1 MEEAK
6 VEASVA
12 KVEPSVHLHHEY
24 EKVREEA
31 VKEVEKEDDSASC
44 SVEDQEDTKQE
55 EAEKTEKEVTLTERP
70 PKKPEKTEKEKKPEK
85 PKKPRWTCPDC
96 GKSLSVTTKKGRH
109 KCYVLPKE
117 PAAPAAPVAPA
128 APDRVASPPVP
139 SSDPEPASRQVT
151 LDDVTH
157 FLWANQQE
165 RSRIRRERLM
175 AQMF

>member
-1 MEEAK
+1 MED
-6 VEASVA
+6 
-12 KVEPSVHLHHEY
+12 EY

-55 EAEKTEKEVTLTERP
+55 EAEKTERP
-70 PKKPEKTEKEKKPEK
+70 PKKPEKTEKEKKPEKTEKEKKPEK

-117 PAAPAAPVAPA
+117 PAAPAAP
-128 APDRVASPPVP
+128 DRVASPPVP
-139 SSDPEPASRQVT
+139 SSDPEPAPRQVT

-165 RSRIRRERLM
+165 QSRIRRERLM

>member
-1 MEEAK
+1 MED
-6 VEASVA
+6 
-12 KVEPSVHLHHEY
+12 EY

-55 EAEKTEKEVTLTERP
+55 EAEKTERP

-117 PAAPAAPVAPA
+117 PESLPIRADRGGRAVEDAPSSLHRFVPPSL
-128 APDRVASPPVP
+128 PDRVASLPVP
-139 SSDPEPASRQVT
+139 QPPEPAQRQVT
-151 LDDVTH
+151 LDDVTN
-157 FLWANQQE
+157 FLWADLKEQG
-165 RSRIRRERLM
+165 RLRRERLLS
-175 AQMF
+175 QMF